1 MSNRHYGGDLFLPL
15 LHAAAEPSGQVAKY
29 QMAIGSNSSGNGTI
43 LDLLDGEAGVG
54 QNKEGIALKA
64 FVLNI
69 AVSLGLFAF
78 EVSAFFLLKSSALG
92 RRI

>member
-1 MSNRHYGGDLFLPL
+1 MNVF
-15 LHAAAEPSGQVAKY
+15 
-29 QMAIGSNSSGNGTI
+29 N
-43 LDLLDGEAGVG
+43 GEAGVG
-54 QNKEGIALKA
+54 QNKEGIPLKA

-78 EVSAFFLLKSSALG
+78 EISGFFLLKSSAVG

>member
-1 MSNRHYGGDLFLPL
+1 MPNNTDGPL
-15 LHAAAEPSGQVAKY
+15 LGIIDNQ
-29 QMAIGSNSSGNGTI
+29 
-43 LDLLDGEAGVG
+43 AGVG
-54 QNKEGIALKA
+54 QNSQGVAVKA

-78 EVSAFFLLKSSALG
+78 EISGFFLLKSSAIG

>member
-1 MSNRHYGGDLFLPL
+1 MDNTTTSGTNDTFSSFLNAGGK
-15 LHAAAEPSGQVAKY
+15 GQS
-29 QMAIGSNSSGNGTI
+29 Q
-43 LDLLDGEAGVG
+43 
-54 QNKEGIALKA
+54 QGIATRA

-78 EVSAFFLLKSSALG
+78 EIAGFFVLKSSAIG

>member
-1 MSNRHYGGDLFLPL
+1 MSN
-15 LHAAAEPSGQVAKY
+15 ST
-29 QMAIGSNSSGNGTI
+29 ISSNET
-43 LDLLDGEAGVG
+43 LLDFLNGQAGVG
-54 QNKEGIALKA
+54 QNQLGIAVKA

-78 EVSAFFLLKSSALG
+78 EISGFFLLRSSAIG

>member
-1 MSNRHYGGDLFLPL
+1 MT
-15 LHAAAEPSGQVAKY
+15 
-29 QMAIGSNSSGNGTI
+29 NSSSNGTI
-43 LDLLDGEAGVG
+43 LDLLNGETDVG
-54 QNKEGIALKA
+54 QNKQGIALKA

-78 EVSAFFLLKSSALG
+78 EISGFFLLKSSAVG

>member
-1 MSNRHYGGDLFLPL
+1 
-15 LHAAAEPSGQVAKY
+15 
-29 QMAIGSNSSGNGTI
+29 MANTSHNDT
-43 LDLLDGEAGVG
+43 LLDFLNGQAGVAG
-54 QNKEGIALKA
+54 NSQGIAVKG

-78 EVSAFFLLKSSALG
+78 EISGFFLLKSSAMG

>member
-1 MSNRHYGGDLFLPL
+1 MP
-15 LHAAAEPSGQVAKY
+15 
-29 QMAIGSNSSGNGTI
+29 NSSTLSGNGSLFDFI
-43 LDLLDGEAGVG
+43 DGEAGVG

-78 EVSAFFLLKSSALG
+78 EISGFFLLKSSAMG

>member
-1 MSNRHYGGDLFLPL
+1 MSD
-15 LHAAAEPSGQVAKY
+15 
-29 QMAIGSNSSGNGTI
+29 NSSLGDNGTF
-43 LDLLDGEAGVG
+43 LGLLNGEAGVG
-54 QNKEGIALKA
+54 QNQQGIALKA

-78 EVSAFFLLKSSALG
+78 EVSGFFLLKSSAIG

>member
-1 MSNRHYGGDLFLPL
+1 
-15 LHAAAEPSGQVAKY
+15 
-29 QMAIGSNSSGNGTI
+29 MASSTNGTF
-43 LDLLDGEAGVG
+43 LDLLNGQAGSG

-78 EVSAFFLLKSSALG
+78 ELSGFFLLKSSAIG

>member
-1 MSNRHYGGDLFLPL
+1 
-15 LHAAAEPSGQVAKY
+15 
-29 QMAIGSNSSGNGTI
+29 MANSSNSSGNGSI
-43 LDLLDGEAGVG
+43 LNVFNGEAGVG
-54 QNKEGIALKA
+54 QNKEGIPLKA

-78 EVSAFFLLKSSALG
+78 EISGFFLLKSSAVG

>member
-1 MSNRHYGGDLFLPL
+1 
-15 LHAAAEPSGQVAKY
+15 
-29 QMAIGSNSSGNGTI
+29 MANSSHNDTI
-43 LDLLDGEAGVG
+43 LDLLNGQAGVG
-54 QNKEGIALKA
+54 GNKQGIAVKA

-78 EVSAFFLLKSSALG
+78 EISGFFLLKSSAMG

>member
-1 MSNRHYGGDLFLPL
+1 MNKIFTKT
-15 LHAAAEPSGQVAKY
+15 VATI
-29 QMAIGSNSSGNGTI
+29 MANSSSLSGNGTI
-43 LDLLDGEAGVG
+43 LDFLNGEAGAG
-54 QNKEGIALKA
+54 QNQEGIALKA

-78 EVSAFFLLKSSALG
+78 ELSGFFLLKSSALG

>member
-1 MSNRHYGGDLFLPL
+1 M
-15 LHAAAEPSGQVAKY
+15 V
-29 QMAIGSNSSGNGTI
+29 NSTTLSGNGTF
-43 LDLLDGEAGVG
+43 LDFLNGQAGAG
-54 QNKEGIALKA
+54 QNQQGVAVKA

-78 EVSAFFLLKSSALG
+78 EISGFFLLKSSALG

>member
-1 MSNRHYGGDLFLPL
+1 MVNSSSPL
-15 LHAAAEPSGQVAKY
+15 
-29 QMAIGSNSSGNGTI
+29 SGNGTI
-43 LDLLDGEAGVG
+43 IGLLNGQTDVG
-54 QNKEGIALKA
+54 QTEGIALKA

-78 EVSAFFLLKSSALG
+78 EISAFFLLKSSAVG

>member
-1 MSNRHYGGDLFLPL
+1 MTNTSSL
-15 LHAAAEPSGQVAKY
+15 
-29 QMAIGSNSSGNGTI
+29 SGNGTFLNI
-43 LDLLDGEAGVG
+43 LNGNAGVA

-78 EVSAFFLLKSSALG
+78 EVSAFFLLKSSAIG

>member
-1 MSNRHYGGDLFLPL
+1 
-15 LHAAAEPSGQVAKY
+15 
-29 QMAIGSNSSGNGTI
+29 MANSSTSSGNNTF
-43 LDLLDGEAGVG
+43 LDLLNGQAGVG
-54 QNKEGIALKA
+54 QNREGIAIKA

-78 EVSAFFLLKSSALG
+78 EISGFFLLKSSALG

>member
-1 MSNRHYGGDLFLPL
+1 MANSTNGTFLDFL
-15 LHAAAEPSGQVAKY
+15 NGQAGSGQ
-29 QMAIGSNSSGNGTI
+29 NR
-43 LDLLDGEAGVG
+43 
-54 QNKEGIALKA
+54 EGIALKA

-78 EVSAFFLLKSSALG
+78 ELSGFFLLKSSAIG

>member
-1 MSNRHYGGDLFLPL
+1 
-15 LHAAAEPSGQVAKY
+15 
-29 QMAIGSNSSGNGTI
+29 MANNSNSS
-43 LDLLDGEAGVG
+43 LLQFLDGKRGEGEDS
-54 QNKEGIALKA
+54 EGIALKA

-78 EVSAFFLLKSSALG
+78 EISAFFLLKSSNVG